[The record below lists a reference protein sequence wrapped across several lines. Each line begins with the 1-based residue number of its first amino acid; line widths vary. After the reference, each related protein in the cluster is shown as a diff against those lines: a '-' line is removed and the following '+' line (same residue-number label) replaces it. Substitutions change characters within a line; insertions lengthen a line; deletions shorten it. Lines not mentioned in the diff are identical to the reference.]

1 MNRIF
6 DFLEKHKYGV
16 LIAIAVYIGLFIYS
30 QMQTYER
37 MYLIPVWDERADIV
51 MPEEIEIKPE
61 NIEVNPQQTQ
71 GEVKSISQNAQ
82 DQREKSY
89 DNWNQNKVSKSVEQQ
104 VKDLEKQYYNEAGGE
119 KKREKI
125 LQEAE
130 KNKQAQSTTKTSSK
144 TSNQSNG
151 GEKAYAGNVMVEWVL
166 SNRDPHQNNAWYV
179 RNPGY
184 TCGAGSAGLVSVK
197 IKVDQTGKVIAA
209 TYDPSQ
215 SSSANACMIEQA
227 KKYALMSRFNY
238 STSAPKIQDGVIS
251 YNFVSQ

>member
-1 MNRIF
+1 
-6 DFLEKHKYGV
+6 
-16 LIAIAVYIGLFIYS
+16 
-30 QMQTYER
+30 
-37 MYLIPVWDERADIV
+37 MYLIPIWDERADIV
-51 MPEEIEIKPE
+51 IPEEIEIKPE
-61 NIEVNPQQTQ
+61 NIEVNPQQAQ

-89 DNWNQNKVSKSVEQQ
+89 DNWNANKVSKSVEQQ

-130 KNKQAQSTTKTSSK
+130 KNKQTQSSTKSSSK
-144 TSNQSNG
+144 TTNQNPG
-151 GEKAYAGNVMVEWVL
+151 GEKAYAGNVMVEWIL
-166 SNRDPHQNNAWYV
+166 SNRDPHQNNAWHV

-227 KKYALMSRFNY
+227 KKYALISRFNY
-238 STSAPKIQDGVIS
+238 STTAPKIQDGVIS